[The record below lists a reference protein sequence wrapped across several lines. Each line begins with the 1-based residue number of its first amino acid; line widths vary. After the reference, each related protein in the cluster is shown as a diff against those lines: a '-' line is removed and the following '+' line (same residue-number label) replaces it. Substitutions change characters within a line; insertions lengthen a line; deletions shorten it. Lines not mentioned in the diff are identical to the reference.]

1 MEPIISLAA
10 VTKVYD
16 GTPRPALGGI
26 DLDIE
31 KGRFTAVMGPSGGGK
46 STLLNIIGALDRP
59 TGGRV
64 TVAGLDVTRLSEAG
78 AARFRRSNIG
88 LVFQFFHLL
97 EDLTV
102 IDNVLIPARLAG
114 VGSTEARD
122 RATTLLEQLG
132 IAAEG
137 SRYPATLSGGQRQR
151 VAIARALIN
160 RPPILL
166 ADEPTGALDS
176 QTGDGVLDLFRDL
189 NRTGQTIVLVTHDE
203 RLAAA
208 SADRI
213 VHLVDGQIDADGPT
227 DSTGRAA

>member
-1 MEPIISLAA
+1 MESIISLAG

-26 DLDIE
+26 DLQIE
-31 KGRFTAVMGPSGGGK
+31 AGRFTAVMGPSGGGK
-46 STLLNIIGALDRP
+46 STLLNLIGALDRP
-59 TGGRV
+59 TGGQV
-64 TVAGLDVTRLSEAG
+64 TVAGVRVERMGEGT
-78 AARFRRSNIG
+78 AARFRRSTIG
-88 LVFQFFHLL
+88 LVFQFFHLV

-102 IDNVLIPARLAG
+102 LDNVLIPARLAG
-114 VGSTEARD
+114 VGQAEAAA

-132 IAAEG
+132 IAHEAR
-137 SRYPATLSGGQRQR
+137 RYPATLSGGQRQR
-151 VAIARALIN
+151 VAIARALVN

-189 NRTGQTIVLVTHDE
+189 NRTGQTIVLVTHDA
-203 RLAAA
+203 RLAER

-213 VHLVDGQIDADGPT
+213 IHLVDGRIDSDQ
-227 DSTGRAA
+227 SSGRAA

>member
-1 MEPIISLAA
+1 VESIISLAG

-26 DLDIE
+26 DLQIE
-31 KGRFTAVMGPSGGGK
+31 PGRFTAIMGPSGGGK
-46 STLLNIIGALDRP
+46 STLLNLIGALDHP
-59 TGGRV
+59 TGGQV
-64 TVAGLDVTRLSEAG
+64 TVAGVRVERMGEGD
-78 AARFRRSNIG
+78 AARFRRSTIG

-102 IDNVLIPARLAG
+102 LDNVLIPARLAG
-114 VGSTEARD
+114 VGQPDAAA

-132 IAAEG
+132 IADEAR
-137 SRYPATLSGGQRQR
+137 RYPATLSGGQRQR
-151 VAIARALIN
+151 VAIARALVN

-203 RLAAA
+203 RLATRA
-208 SADRI
+208 ADRI
-213 VHLVDGQIDADGPT
+213 IHLVDGRIDADRP
-227 DSTGRAA
+227 SGRAA

>member
-1 MEPIISLAA
+1 MDPIISLAG

-26 DLDIE
+26 DLQIE
-31 KGRFTAVMGPSGGGK
+31 AGRFTAVMGPSGGGK
-46 STLLNIIGALDRP
+46 STLLNLIGALDRP
-59 TGGRV
+59 TGGQV
-64 TVAGLDVTRLSEAG
+64 TVAGVRVERMGEGA
-78 AARFRRSNIG
+78 AARFRRSTIG

-102 IDNVLIPARLAG
+102 LDNVLIPARLAG
-114 VGSTEARD
+114 VGQPEAVT
-122 RATTLLEQLG
+122 RAVTLLEQLG
-132 IAAEG
+132 IADEAR
-137 SRYPATLSGGQRQR
+137 RYPATLSGGQRQR
-151 VAIARALIN
+151 VAIARALVN

-203 RLAAA
+203 RLAAR

-213 VHLVDGQIDADGPT
+213 IHLVDGHIDADRP
-227 DSTGRAA
+227 SGRAA